1 MVGIDRTINLWTSQ
15 FSPPIKSEKQ
25 SKKKNKKKKKHS
37 PCSLKLCHSII
48 HEQKINVLK
57 VAESLSPAV
66 IATIGDKDSSKIF
79 SDDAK
84 SEVRGNEMISTE
96 VGDRKV
102 NQDDEEEEEEGGD
115 GDEAEE
121 DSEREPPPAH
131 IRLGW
136 QSSIVIVADVTNS
149 ITVYNPVDR

>member
-1 MVGIDRTINLWTSQ
+1 M
-15 FSPPIKSEKQ
+15 
-25 SKKKNKKKKKHS
+25 
-37 PCSLKLCHSII
+37 
-48 HEQKINVLK
+48 
-57 VAESLSPAV
+57 AESLSPAV
-66 IATIGDKDSSKIF
+66 IATIEDKDSSKIF

-102 NQDDEEEEEEGGD
+102 DQDGEEEEEGGD

-121 DSEREPPPAH
+121 DIEREPPPAH

-136 QSSIVIVADVTNS
+136 QSSIVIVADVTNN